1 MKKMKAR
8 IMALLGAFALTVWGI
23 GLAACS
29 HDGGGSPSP
38 VTPPVDNDGPNG
50 GGGGNYLTLTAE
62 RKSVTAPETAGA
74 ITVSGGASYNGNDI
88 NAAWAAIKNATG
100 DVVMTLAAGT
110 YTVTDNTNL
119 TYSGSYN
126 IKITGKPKSEYG
138 LDVLIQGNTGSNSMK
153 ARELLYFDNNSTGSL
168 TLEYVTLKNNF
179 AFTST
184 SDVQAEV
191 IGTAGTGNLAAYSCS
206 FISRQDTIRTV
217 AKAWFYHC
225 YIEGD
230 VDFLWM
236 ESAGKVA
243 LYEDCVIRAVSDRVS
258 NAYFTAPRAALTTK
272 VGKGLVI
279 YNSVLEAEEGLG
291 NQLFLGRN
299 PWSGSLTGQY
309 NNVAIVSTPLYLGEG
324 VSLNDDIWKSPA
336 NGTSDQQYVGYKTD
350 DYYAKSAKYGARLS
364 AAVKSAEYA
373 GRRNILN
380 RDYNMGSKKFVKD
393 SDSNW
398 DIDALITA
406 NGWQVADDSSKDLL
420 DGEKETVTKV
430 YDFTAASAGAYTDK
444 TVTIDGF
451 TNHSSGSATGGPGTT
466 ITIPLTGKA
475 VVYVSGFYS
484 GYGTIKAAS
493 QKDEVVYDFNNN
505 STSTVIEKVYAVYAA
520 NPGNLIITATTT
532 TYITKIV
539 VEYDDSLTY
548 TPVSAIAVS
557 GDSDTHTVGV
567 PLKLSATVTPG
578 NATNTDVK
586 WSSSEETVGTVN
598 EYTGEVKFTKAGTVT
613 FTATARDGSGKTGTI
628 TCTPKEATWKSAE
641 WYDSKDSSSTKTSG
655 DGTGLGGSAGEN
667 NSIFTLGT
675 TSGVTLGGV
684 KSVTGIGGTDLS
696 ISTGLKMDSKGTVT
710 FSVTK
715 NATVLVKTGYCSDSN
730 VTNDTLKIT
739 ASDGATATA
748 DSGNPSGT
756 PTADAD
762 YKWTLTPG
770 IYTVGRAS
778 GGYAPSIYY
787 VRVDIT
793 E

>member
-1 MKKMKAR
+1 MKKMKTR
-8 IMALLGAFALTVWGI
+8 IAALLGALVLTVWGI
-23 GLAACS
+23 GLAGCFTS
-29 HDGGGSPSP
+29 IDDS
-38 VTPPVDNDGPNG
+38 DNNNDPNG
-50 GGGGNYLTLTAE
+50 GGGGSYSILTAE
-62 RKSVTAPETAGA
+62 RKTVTAPETAGT

-88 NAAWAAIKNATG
+88 NTAWAAIKNATG
-100 DVVMTLAAGT
+100 DVVMTIAAGT
-110 YTVTDNTNL
+110 YTVADNTNL

-126 IKITGKPKSEYG
+126 IKITGVPKSEYG

-243 LYEDCVIRAVSDRVS
+243 LYEDCVIRAVSDRVR

-279 YNSVLEAEEGLG
+279 YNSVLEAEAGLG

-309 NNVAIVSTPLYLGEG
+309 NQVAIVSTPLYLGEG
-324 VSLNDDIWKSPA
+324 VSLNADIWKSPA
-336 NGTSDQQYVGYKTD
+336 NGTSDQQYVGFKTD

-393 SDSNW
+393 TDSNW

-406 NGWQVADDSSKDLL
+406 NGWQVAADSSKDLL

-430 YDFTAASAGAYTDK
+430 YDFTTASAGAYIDE

-451 TNHSSGSATGGPGTT
+451 AIHSSGSATGGTGKT

-475 VVYVSGFYS
+475 VVYVSGFYN
-484 GYGTIKAAS
+484 GYGTIKAAN

-505 STSTVIEKVYAVYAA
+505 STSTVIEKVYTVYEA
-520 NPGNLIITATTT
+520 NPGNLVITAAKT

-548 TPVSAIAVS
+548 TPVSEIAVS
-557 GDSDTHTVGV
+557 GNSTTYTVGV

-586 WSSSEETVGTVN
+586 WTSSNGTVGTVD
-598 EYTGEVKFTKAGTVT
+598 EYSGEVKFIKAGTVT
-613 FTATARDGSGKTGTI
+613 FTATARDGSGKMGTI
-628 TCTPKEATWKSAE
+628 TCTPEEATWKSAE
-641 WYDSKDSSSTKTSG
+641 WYDSKDSSSQTEGGGTSF
-655 DGTGLGGSAGEN
+655 GGSRGEN
-667 NSIFTLGT
+667 NTIFEIGGG
-675 TSGVTLGGV
+675 GVTLGGN
-684 KSVTGIGGTDLS
+684 KSVITIDNKT
-696 ISTGLKMDSKGTVT
+696 INVSTGLKGDSTSSLT
-710 FSVTK
+710 FSVAKPAKVTVYTAFI
-715 NATVLVKTGYCSDSN
+715 ATSSN
-730 VTNDTLKIT
+730 NTTDNLAITPDIGVT
-739 ASDGATATA
+739 AGATNPTTTPDA
-748 DSGNPSGT
+748 DSVYTWQVPAGT
-756 PTADAD
+756 
-762 YKWTLTPG
+762 YKLARAG
-770 IYTVGRAS
+770 GGR
-778 GGYAPSIYY
+778 APSIYY

>member
-50 GGGGNYLTLTAE
+50 GGGGNYFTLTAE

-74 ITVSGGASYNGNDI
+74 ITVSGGVSYNGNDI

-380 RDYNMGSKKFVKD
+380 REYNMGSNKFAKD
-393 SDSNW
+393 TDSNW

-406 NGWQVADDSSKDLL
+406 NGWQVALDSSKDLL
-420 DGEKETVTKV
+420 AGEKETVTKV
-430 YDFTAASAGAYTDK
+430 YDFT
-444 TVTIDGF
+444 
-451 TNHSSGSATGGPGTT
+451 SATANGYTETTCNGFALENGKTHAKGAANDT

-475 VVYVSGFYS
+475 VVYVSGYYDGF
-484 GYGTIKAAS
+484 GTIKAAN
-493 QKDEVVYDFNNN
+493 QKGKAAYNFKNNK
-505 STSTVIEKVYAVYAA
+505 TSETIEKVYAVYEA
-520 NPGNLIITATTT
+520 NPGNLVITAATT

-586 WSSSEETVGTVN
+586 WSSSAETVGTVN
-598 EYTGEVKFTKAGTVT
+598 EYTGEVKFINAGTVT

-628 TCTPKEATWKSAE
+628 TCTPEEATWKSAE
-641 WYDSKDSSSTKTSG
+641 WYDSKDSASSSA
-655 DGTGLGGSAGEN
+655 GTGTSLGGALGKN
-667 NSIFTLGT
+667 NTIFEIGG
-675 TSGVTLGGV
+675 SGVALGRK
-684 KSVTGIGGTDLS
+684 KSVTTIDNETIDV
-696 ISTGLKMDSKGTVT
+696 STGLKGDGSSSLT
-710 FSVTK
+710 FSVAKPAKVTVYTAFI
-715 NATVLVKTGYCSDSN
+715 ATSSNNTSNNLAITPDTG
-730 VTNDTLKIT
+730 VTAGDT
-739 ASDGATATA
+739 
-748 DSGNPSGT
+748 NPTST
-756 PTADAD
+756 PTADSVYTWQVPAGT
-762 YKWTLTPG
+762 YKLA
-770 IYTVGRAS
+770 RAS
-778 GGYAPSIYY
+778 SSGCAPSIYY

>member
-38 VTPPVDNDGPNG
+38 VTPPVDNDSPNG
-50 GGGGNYLTLTAE
+50 GGGGNYLTLAVE
-62 RKSVTAPETAGA
+62 RKSVTAPEAAGA

-88 NAAWAAIKNATG
+88 NAAWAAINSATG
-100 DVVMTLAAGT
+100 DVVMTLAKGT
-110 YTVTDNTNL
+110 YTVTAGTQL
-119 TYSGSYN
+119 VYSGSHN
-126 IKITGKPKSEYG
+126 IKISGAPKTEYG
-138 LDVLIQGNTGSNSMK
+138 LDVLIKGNPGTASPQGS
-153 ARELLYFDNNSTGSL
+153 RELLYLNKSSTGSL
-168 TLEYVTLKNNF
+168 TLEYVTLENEYGRDL
-179 AFTST
+179 TSEA
-184 SDVQAEV
+184 QAEV
-191 IGTAGTGNLAAYSCS
+191 IGTDGTGNVAAYSCS

-236 ESAGKVA
+236 ETSGKVA

-279 YNSVLEAEEGLG
+279 YNSVLEAEAGLG

-350 DYYAKSAKYGARLS
+350 DYYAKSEKYGARLS

-380 RDYNMGSKKFVKD
+380 RDYNMSSKKFVKD

-398 DIDALITA
+398 DIDALIEA
-406 NGWQVADDSSKDLL
+406 NKWQVVDDSSKDLL

-430 YDFTAASAGAYTDK
+430 YDFTTASAGAYIDE

-451 TNHSSGSATGGPGTT
+451 ANHSSGSATGGTGKT
-466 ITIPLTGKA
+466 ITIPLAGKA
-475 VVYVSGFYS
+475 IVYVSGFYS
-484 GYGTIKAAS
+484 GHGTIKATNQNGEAF
-493 QKDEVVYDFNNN
+493 YNFNNN
-505 STSTVIEKVYAVYAA
+505 KTSETIEKVYVVHAV
-520 NPGNLIITATTT
+520 NPGNLVITAATT

-628 TCTPKEATWKSAE
+628 TCTPEEATWTSAE
-641 WYDSKDSSSTKTSG
+641 WYDSKDSASSSAGT
-655 DGTGLGGSAGEN
+655 GTGLGGSLGKN
-667 NSIFTLGT
+667 NTIFEIGG
-675 TSGVTLGGV
+675 SGVTLGGN
-684 KSVTGIGGTDLS
+684 KPVTTIDNETIDV
-696 ISTGLKMDSKGTVT
+696 STGLKGDSTSSLT
-710 FSVTK
+710 FSVAKPAKVTVYTAFI
-715 NATVLVKTGYCSDSN
+715 ATSSNNTTDNLAITPDTG
-730 VTNDTLKIT
+730 VT
-739 ASDGATATA
+739 AGATNPTATPDA
-748 DSGNPSGT
+748 DSVYTWQVPAGT
-756 PTADAD
+756 
-762 YKWTLTPG
+762 YKLARAG
-770 IYTVGRAS
+770 GGR
-778 GGYAPSIYY
+778 APSIYY